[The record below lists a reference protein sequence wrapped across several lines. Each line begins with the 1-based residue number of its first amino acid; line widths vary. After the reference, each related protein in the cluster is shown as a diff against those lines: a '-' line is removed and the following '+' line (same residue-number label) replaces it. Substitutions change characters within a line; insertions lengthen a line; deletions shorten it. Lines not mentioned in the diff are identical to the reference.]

1 MKKYDVIIIG
11 SGIAGISASIYLKRS
26 NKSVLIIESNVVG
39 GQLNRSSII
48 ENYPGYT
55 SIDGPSL
62 AYNLYNQVNNL
73 GIEYLYEEVTSVD
86 FNKNIVNTSNS
97 NIEYKYLIIATGR
110 SHRKLDILNDYV
122 GKGVSYCAL
131 CDSHLY
137 KDKDVVV
144 VGGGNTAFESV
155 LYLASIAKKVY
166 LVHRRDEFRGDEISL
181 DAIKKKD
188 NVEIITN
195 SKITRIN
202 ESDNKISSV
211 IINDDR
217 EIDCS
222 CLFVCVGNV
231 PIPIK
236 CNNLETN
243 NNYVIV
249 DKYMETSVP
258 GIYAAGDIIDK
269 DVYQISTSVGEG
281 TICAMSIIRGK

>member
-26 NKSVLIIESNVVG
+26 NKSVLMIESNVVG

-110 SHRKLDILNDYV
+110 SPRKLDILNDYV

-131 CDSHLY
+131 CDGNLY
-137 KDKDVVV
+137 RNKDVMII
-144 VGGGNTAFESV
+144 GGGDVAFEEA
-155 LYLASIAKKVY
+155 LYLSNIVNSVIILNRSNHLRAEQKEQIKVKETNNIK
-166 LVHRRDEFRGDEISL
+166 VINNEEIKNISYN
-181 DAIKKKD
+181 DDKFNINNKYIVDGIFACIGY
-188 NVEIITN
+188 VPN
-195 SKITRIN
+195 SKIFNLKKENDYILVDNHFKTNIN
-202 ESDNKISSV
+202 NVYAVGDVIKKDIYQLVSASYDGVSAAV
-211 IINDDR
+211 AIIN
-217 EIDCS
+217 
-222 CLFVCVGNV
+222 
-231 PIPIK
+231 
-236 CNNLETN
+236 
-243 NNYVIV
+243 
-249 DKYMETSVP
+249 
-258 GIYAAGDIIDK
+258 K
-269 DVYQISTSVGEG
+269 DQ
-281 TICAMSIIRGK
+281 K

>member
-110 SHRKLDILNDYV
+110 SPRKLDVLNDYV

-131 CDSHLY
+131 CDGNLY
-137 KDKDVVV
+137 KNKDVMVI
-144 VGGGNTAFESV
+144 GGGDVAFEEA
-155 LYLASIAKKVY
+155 LYLSNIV
-166 LVHRRDEFRGDEISL
+166 
-181 DAIKKKD
+181 
-188 NVEIITN
+188 N
-195 SKITRIN
+195 
-202 ESDNKISSV
+202 SV
-211 IINDDR
+211 IILNR
-217 EIDCS
+217 SNHLRAEQKEQ
-222 CLFVCVGNV
+222 
-231 PIPIK
+231 IK
-236 CNNLETN
+236 VKETKN
-243 NNYVIV
+243 IKSTHY
-249 DKYMETSVP
+249 
-258 GIYAAGDIIDK
+258 
-269 DVYQISTSVGEG
+269 ISF
-281 TICAMSIIRGK
+281 CC

>member
-86 FNKNIVNTSNS
+86 FNKNIVNTSNN

-110 SHRKLDILNDYV
+110 SPRKLDILNDYV

-131 CDSHLY
+131 CDGNLY
-137 KDKDVVV
+137 KNKDVMVI
-144 VGGGNTAFESV
+144 GGGDVAFEEA
-155 LYLASIAKKVY
+155 LYLSNIVNSVIILNRSNHLRAEQKEQIKVKETKNIK
-166 LVHRRDEFRGDEISL
+166 VINNEEINNISYN
-181 DAIKKKD
+181 DDKFNINNKYIVD
-188 NVEIITN
+188 GIFVCIGYVPN
-195 SKITRIN
+195 SKIFDLKKENDYILVDNHFKTNIN
-202 ESDNKISSV
+202 NVYAVGDVIKKDIYQLVSASYDGVSAAV
-211 IINDDR
+211 AIIN
-217 EIDCS
+217 
-222 CLFVCVGNV
+222 
-231 PIPIK
+231 
-236 CNNLETN
+236 
-243 NNYVIV
+243 
-249 DKYMETSVP
+249 
-258 GIYAAGDIIDK
+258 K
-269 DVYQISTSVGEG
+269 DQ
-281 TICAMSIIRGK
+281 K

>member
-26 NKSVLIIESNVVG
+26 NKSVLMIESNVVG

-110 SHRKLDILNDYV
+110 SPRKLDILNDYV

-131 CDSHLY
+131 CDGNLY
-137 KDKDVVV
+137 RNKDVMII
-144 VGGGNTAFESV
+144 GGGDVAFEEA
-155 LYLASIAKKVY
+155 LYLSNIVNSVIILNRSNHLRAEQKEQIKVKETKNIK
-166 LVHRRDEFRGDEISL
+166 VINNEEINNISYN
-181 DAIKKKD
+181 DDKFNINNKYIVDGIFACIGY
-188 NVEIITN
+188 VPN
-195 SKITRIN
+195 SKIFNLKKENDYILVDNHFKTNIN
-202 ESDNKISSV
+202 NVYAVGDVIKKDIYQLVSASYDGVSAAV
-211 IINDDR
+211 AIIN
-217 EIDCS
+217 
-222 CLFVCVGNV
+222 
-231 PIPIK
+231 
-236 CNNLETN
+236 
-243 NNYVIV
+243 
-249 DKYMETSVP
+249 
-258 GIYAAGDIIDK
+258 K
-269 DVYQISTSVGEG
+269 DQ
-281 TICAMSIIRGK
+281 K